1 MKCIYCNVVGLDQ
14 KQVDLAAE
22 IAPEQGT
29 LCLECARSIAGGNW
43 HKYIISTGDG
53 GELRLDEVQVSSMEE
68 AKDAAID
75 WIQDGAWDCKMMLD
89 VWITK
94 VDHDGKVL
102 DRVDFVVEVGKDP
115 EPPECA
121 EGLEHDWCSPYEVVG
136 GLKENPGVWSLGG
149 TTIHTSEVCSHC
161 GWFKKRTVYGSQR
174 NPGQCDHVEYEE
186 PSDSSLEWVQ
196 S

>member
-1 MKCIYCNVVGLDQ
+1 MKCTYCNVVGLDQ

-29 LCLECARSIAGGNW
+29 LCLECARSIAGGTW
-43 HKYIISTGDG
+43 HRYIISTGDG
-53 GELRLDEVQVSSMEE
+53 GELQLDESQVGSMDE

-75 WIQDGAWDCKMMLD
+75 WIQDGTWEGKMMLD
-89 VWITK
+89 VWITQ

-102 DRVDFVVEVGKDP
+102 DRVDFKVEVGKDP

-121 EGLEHDWCSPYEVVG
+121 EGCEHDWCSPYEVVG

-161 GWFKKRTVYGSQR
+161 GWFRKSTAYGSQR
-174 NPGQCDHVEYEE
+174 NPGQCDKVEYEE
-186 PSDSSLEWVQ
+186 PSDSSLEWIQ